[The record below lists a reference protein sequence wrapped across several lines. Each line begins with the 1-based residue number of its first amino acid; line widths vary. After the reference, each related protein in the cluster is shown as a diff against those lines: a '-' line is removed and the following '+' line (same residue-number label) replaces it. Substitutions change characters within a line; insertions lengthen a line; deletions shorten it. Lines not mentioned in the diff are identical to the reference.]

1 MLMTVFP
8 HGKGCEYGKDST
20 GTKPTRYL
28 VRMDYMNRDKCPPE
42 VLRGDVDVTRDLI
55 DSLDFKW
62 KFTAG
67 ALSWHPDDKVTP
79 EQEQRVMDDFEK
91 IAFAGLAP
99 DQYNIL
105 WVRHNHAGHH
115 ELHFV
120 IPRVELRSGNSYN
133 PCPPGWK
140 NYFNPMRDLHNNREG
155 WARPDD
161 PVRARGQKPDK
172 ADLKL
177 ARLKRWGKAAIPD
190 ERSKIKQSITD
201 YLLKLLE
208 QGAIQSREQVMEGL
222 RDVGLEINRTGTD
235 YISVKDNESGQKYRL
250 KGGIYGE
257 HFWLSYGQAQQQGRA
272 RSSANGDPFADPVP
286 DLEQEFA
293 KCVRKRTEYN
303 RKRYR
308 QTGIDPG
315 AEFDLPMPEIGE
327 PVQSPECADAQV
339 ELPAHGGVRP
349 VPVQPD
355 RDFPLS
361 GNGLAAGNGRIAPR
375 AECSGRELRPGMAA
389 VQGAGSIRGGGKALS
404 ADQAGLENQ
413 TGRDCGGQERQRMG
427 NRQGAV
433 GHERTGQAPHHG
445 IAGNEPRHAAAAGQS
460 GPGHPAPSTVS
471 QPDSGRAAAIR
482 AGVAR
487 FEQYVRDL
495 AALIDKV
502 GEYLGRQ
509 IARQQEQERQQPQ
522 RSYFRMR

>member
-91 IAFAGLAP
+91 IAFAGLEP

-105 WVRHNHAGHH
+105 WVRHSHAGHH

-120 IPRVELRSGNSYN
+120 IPRVELRSGKSYN
-133 PCPPGWK
+133 ACPPGWPK
-140 NYFNPMRDLHNNREG
+140 HFNPMRDLHNAREG

-161 PVRARGQKPDK
+161 PARARGQKPDK

-177 ARLKRWGKAAIPD
+177 ARLKRWGKTAIPD
-190 ERSKIKQSITD
+190 ERSKIKHSITD

-208 QGAIQSREQVMEGL
+208 QGAIQSREQVIEGL
-222 RDVGLEINRTGTD
+222 RDVGLVINRTGTD

-272 RSSANGDPFADPVP
+272 GPSADGNARAKSLSDI
-286 DLEQEFA
+286 EQEFA
-293 KCVRKRTEYN
+293 KRVRERTDYN
-303 RKRYR
+303 RERYHKADFGLG
-308 QTGIDPG
+308 TTPDLKMSGVGTPLHA
-315 AEFDLPMPEIGE
+315 AER
-327 PVQSPECADAQV
+327 ADAQV
-339 ELPAHGGVRP
+339 ELPAGAGGRPDSVRP
-349 VPVQPD
+349 V
-355 RDFPLS
+355 RDIPLS
-361 GNGLAAGNGRIAPR
+361 GNGLAAG
-375 AECSGRELRPGMAA
+375 SGRTPPREGFTGSGLSAGMASA
-389 VQGAGSIRGGGKALS
+389 QRAGVLSGERPTLS
-404 ADQAGLENQ
+404 ADRTGL
-413 TGRDCGGQERQRMG
+413 GHRDGGDRGQKERLAYQE
-427 NRQGAV
+427 GAV

-445 IAGNEPRHAAAAGQS
+445 IAGNGPRHAAAAGQS
-460 GPGHPAPSTVS
+460 GPGHPAPATGR
-471 QPDSGRAAAIR
+471 QPDSGTATAIR

-495 AALIDKV
+495 AALVDKV
-502 GEYLGRQ
+502 GQFVGRQ
-509 IARQQEQERQQPQ
+509 IARQQEQERQPPQ